1 MPGIIFTDLD
11 GTLLSHDDYRFE
23 SALPLIRELKSA
35 GVQIVLSTSK
45 TLTEVLTWRTRLGLD
60 DPFMVENGSALYLPL
75 GDFAE
80 TDLGDAPFTR
90 TDAFFRVVLGTP
102 ISRLEKFLAPYE
114 GEVTTLTGCSLA
126 EAITLTGLTEPEA
139 IAARA
144 REFTLPLV
152 VHSEAVRDKLT
163 HNAGAAGLTCQQ
175 GGRFLHLQ
183 GASDKGQALRL
194 LVRIM
199 SARTGSH
206 HQSLALG
213 DSENDRHMLEAADIA
228 VVVRSPRGTA
238 CS

>member
-102 ISRLEKFLAPYE
+102 
-114 GEVTTLTGCSLA
+114 
-126 EAITLTGLTEPEA
+126 
-139 IAARA
+139 
-144 REFTLPLV
+144 
-152 VHSEAVRDKLT
+152 
-163 HNAGAAGLTCQQ
+163 
-175 GGRFLHLQ
+175 
-183 GASDKGQALRL
+183 
-194 LVRIM
+194 
-199 SARTGSH
+199 
-206 HQSLALG
+206 
-213 DSENDRHMLEAADIA
+213 
-228 VVVRSPRGTA
+228 
-238 CS
+238 